1 MRGLVVLAGILVLQE
16 AAISERQYS
25 GDVVAHTVSA
35 GESLVSLGAR
45 FGVEPRT
52 LAADNG
58 LTVETVLKVS
68 QQLVIDNRHVIPQH
82 PVDGIVINVAQR
94 MLFVFVDTRLVGAY
108 PVAVGRSDWRTPL
121 GEFVV
126 SKKETNPT
134 WDVPTSIQEEMS
146 ARGGRVPTHV
156 PPGPDNPLGD
166 RWIGVSNLALGIHG
180 TIQPSSIY
188 RFATHGCIRLHPD
201 DARTLFEV
209 VWVGMPI
216 QIVYQ
221 PVLVARI
228 DQEHVMV
235 EVHADV
241 YRRDSAPDME
251 VARQLRELTVD
262 VPDVK
267 AVDDVVRRKR
277 GRGIVLECRVRQT
290 DPTSTR

>member
-1 MRGLVVLAGILVLQE
+1 
-16 AAISERQYS
+16 
-25 GDVVAHTVSA
+25 
-35 GESLVSLGAR
+35 
-45 FGVEPRT
+45 
-52 LAADNG
+52 
-58 LTVETVLKVS
+58 
-68 QQLVIDNRHVIPQH
+68 
-82 PVDGIVINVAQR
+82 
-94 MLFVFVDTRLVGAY
+94 MLFVFVDNRLVGAY
-108 PVAVGRSDWRTPL
+108 PVAVGRPDWRTPL

-146 ARGGRVPTHV
+146 ARGGRVPTNV

-201 DARTLFEV
+201 DARSLFEV
-209 VWVGMPI
+209 VWVGMPM

-251 VARQLRELTVD
+251 IARQLRELTVD

-267 AVDDVVRRKR
+267 VVDDVVRRKR
-277 GRGIVLECRVRQT
+277 GRGMRTRVPCEDRPIRRQPGEPWERAMSIVTTGTSRQLYGRVSRSDFLIRT
-290 DPTSTR
+290 IREEYVEMPCMRLTRAQFRRSGT